1 MNNFGYIKVAAAS
14 PWLRVADC
22 DYNSERI
29 IAQMQ
34 EATDKG
40 VKVVLFPE
48 LGITGA
54 TCDDLFLQR
63 SLLSAAEQ
71 RLMQIVEASADFP
84 LMAIVGLP
92 LASNDKIYN
101 CAAVISQGML
111 IGVVPY

>member
-14 PWLRVADC
+14 PSLRVADC

-34 EATDKG
+34 EAADRG
-40 VKVVLFPE
+40 VKVVAFPE
-48 LGITGA
+48 LGVTGA

-63 SLLSAAEQ
+63 TLLSAAEQ
-71 RLMQIVEASADFP
+71 TLMQIVEASADFP
-84 LMAIVGLP
+84 LMAIVGVP

-101 CAAVISQGML
+101 CAAVISQGM
-111 IGVVPY
+111 